1 MNLKAI
7 NKVLTEAT
15 IDSLRAAIDNL
26 KKENR
31 ELKEENQRLLGIIE
45 SLTKKE

>member
-1 MNLKAI
+1 M
-7 NKVLTEAT
+7 LTEAT
-15 IDSLRAAIDNL
+15 LDILQAGIDNL